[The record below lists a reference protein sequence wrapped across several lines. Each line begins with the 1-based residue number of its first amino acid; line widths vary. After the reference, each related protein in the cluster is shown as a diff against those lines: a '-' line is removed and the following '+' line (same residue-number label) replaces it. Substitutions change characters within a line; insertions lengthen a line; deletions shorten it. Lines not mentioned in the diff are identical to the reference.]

1 MKSRIAFVFAALVA
15 SAGFAAVPADASPI
29 NYIFSGTANGTLNGQ
44 AFSGLLTLTASG
56 DTADVF
62 SSNAVTLWNDTVN
75 TVIDTPGLGSVTVT
89 NPDYVFVRTDLGRV
103 GYGVQGIP
111 FCCDIISTPD
121 PAFTSYDLVSDI
133 LSVVVATNASI
144 LDWQDIPTTGGL
156 MTLSSFENFTFQAI
170 VSPTGVPEPVTAGL
184 LIGGLAG
191 LGLLRRRRA
200 TA

>member
-1 MKSRIAFVFAALVA
+1 MKSRIALVFAALVA
-15 SAGFAAVPADASPI
+15 AAGFAAPAAASPI
-29 NYIFSGTANGTLNGQ
+29 SYIFSGTANGTLNGQ
-44 AFSGLLTLTASG
+44 VFSGLLTLTASG
-56 DTADVF
+56 DTAGVYAP
-62 SSNAVTLWNDTVN
+62 NAVTLWNSTVN
-75 TVIDTPGLGSVTVT
+75 AVIDTPGLGSVTVT
-89 NPDYVFVRTDLGRV
+89 NPDYVFVRNDLGIV

-111 FCCDIISTPD
+111 SCCDIIQLDD
-121 PAFTSYDLVSDI
+121 PAAFTTYDLASNITSII
-133 LSVVVATNASI
+133 LAANPSI
-144 LDWQDIPTTGGL
+144 GDWMNVPTTGGL